1 MLQQFEARRK
11 HKPHSH
17 ANVRKK
23 DINLIKQKMQN
34 ITNNNNTTC
43 HFSDSGLKLG
53 VANSDRLHT
62 SVLVRINESCL
73 I

>member
-1 MLQQFEARRK
+1 
-11 HKPHSH
+11 
-17 ANVRKK
+17 
-23 DINLIKQKMQN
+23 MQN
-34 ITNNNNTTC
+34 ITHNNNTTC
-43 HFSDSGLKLG
+43 HFSDSGVKLG